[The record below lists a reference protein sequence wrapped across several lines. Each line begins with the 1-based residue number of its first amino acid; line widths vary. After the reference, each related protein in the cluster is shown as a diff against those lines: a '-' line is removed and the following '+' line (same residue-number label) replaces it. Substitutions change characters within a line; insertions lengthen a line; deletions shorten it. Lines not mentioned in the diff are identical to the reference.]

1 MEIKRVALIGAGAV
15 GAYFIYGFCDL
26 EGLDFCVVAEGKRA
40 ERLKNDGININ
51 DKVYFPTVKSPDE
64 ANGVDVLLVCTKYD
78 GLHSAL
84 DMIEKVVGEN
94 TNVISL
100 LNGIDSEEII
110 GERIGMEH
118 MMYSVMRISS
128 ERRDGKITF
137 PVEKTFGVTIG
148 EKSAPSNSD
157 RVVSFTAL
165 MEKAGLRCKILEDI
179 VGDMWAKYSMNM
191 IYNIPQ
197 AILNVGFGAYFESEY
212 VGKIRDKMFE
222 EVSLIA
228 KEEGVELGEQGD
240 WRALCMPNARFSTLQ
255 DIDAHR
261 HTEIEMLAGVLIKL
275 AKKHGKEVPF
285 AEFAY
290 LAIKSLEEKNDGRFD
305 AFELKK

>member
-1 MEIKRVALIGAGAV
+1 MEIKSVALIGAGAV

-26 EGLDFCVVAEGKRA
+26 EGLDFCVVAEGERS
-40 ERLKNDGININ
+40 ERLKKEGININ
-51 DKVYFPTVKSPDE
+51 DKVYFPVVKSPQE
-64 ANGVDVLLVCTKYD
+64 AKGADILLVCTKYD
-78 GLHSAL
+78 GLRTAL
-84 DMIEKVVGEN
+84 DMIEIVVDTN

-110 GERIGMEH
+110 GERIGIEH
-118 MMYSVMRISS
+118 MIYSVMRISS
-128 ERRDGKITF
+128 ERRNGKISF
-137 PVEKTFGVTIG
+137 PAEKTFGVTIG
-148 EKSAPSNSD
+148 EKSASSNSD
-157 RVVSFTAL
+157 RVVAFTAL

-197 AILNVGFGAYFESEY
+197 AILNVGFGAYYESEY
-212 VGKIRDKMFE
+212 VGTIRDKMFE
-222 EVSLIA
+222 EVCLIA

-240 WRALCMPNARFSTLQ
+240 WRALCVPTARFSTLQ
-255 DIDAHR
+255 DIDAKR

-285 AEFAY
+285 SEFAY
-290 LAIKSLEEKNDGRFD
+290 LAIKALEEKNDGKFD
-305 AFELKK
+305 DFEI